1 MYGLLSLSQQNYWV
15 LNLVESAM
23 NTFFNVIFRTSF
35 TYCFVVLISVFS
47 SYISASE
54 IEKQFNLSEIA
65 DGNFLHTG
73 VHVSIEDK
81 RHDDIANIGFIIGE
95 NCVAVIDT
103 GGSITIGT
111 KLLESI
117 RSKTDKPICYVINT
131 HIHFDHILGNK
142 AFNKEQPKFVGH
154 YQLAEA
160 VEQNKSFFLEN
171 YKNDLGLNP
180 DENSIIGPD
189 ILVEKTIQLDLGERN
204 LTLMPFPTSHSYND
218 LIVIDNITK
227 TLWAGDL
234 IFRQRIPSLTGSLKG
249 WLKTMDD
256 LSKLDVKKVI
266 PGHGAVADTFM
277 QAIEQ
282 QQKYFLM
289 LLEETRNSIEKGAF
303 INDAIET
310 IDTGNSFN
318 WLLHEQ
324 QHAGNVS
331 KAYTEL
337 EWE

>member
-1 MYGLLSLSQQNYWV
+1 
-15 LNLVESAM
+15 M